1 MRRPCNPGPRPAV
14 SPSFGRRRLVPAFV
28 ILGVF
33 VLGGCRLGT
42 QSADETRSADVK
54 GSDSRPA
61 PGPGGAATPAV
72 SPFERPLPVAPER
85 TLTYATLRFAVTKA
99 VISNRVQADPPA
111 DGKNPAVADVTL
123 NVVNASTDA
132 VRVESG
138 QWQLRLVDGT
148 VYKQPYSDRLEP
160 RNTHE
165 LRISFPVPMAAQW
178 TGASL
183 TLDEKDKEPAT
194 MSLDGPASAPPLTIH
209 LVTGGQAT
217 TTGPAMKFTILAG
230 TEDLDGA
237 GERAALGKRYLHLSV
252 HVTSNEAGSGNEFLP
267 EFFRLSIDG
276 APYVP
281 EHMSDNNV
289 IAPHSS
295 QDVTMSLL
303 IPATATHAELE
314 VGKPEIQQTVKIP
327 LDLKPAKAS

>member
-1 MRRPCNPGPRPAV
+1 V
-14 SPSFGRRRLVPAFV
+14 SPSFGHGRLTPAFL
-28 ILGVF
+28 ILGVL
-33 VLGGCRLGT
+33 VLSGCSLGA
-42 QSADETRSADVK
+42 QSADDKHSADVK

-61 PGPGGAATPAV
+61 PGPLGAATLAA
-72 SPFERPLPVAPER
+72 SPFERPLSVAPER

-99 VISNRVQADPPA
+99 VISNRVQDDPPA

-123 NVVNASTDA
+123 NVVNASKDA

-138 QWQLRLVDGT
+138 QWQLRLADGT

-165 LRISFPVPMAAQW
+165 RRISFPVPMAAQW

-194 MSLDGPASAPPLTIH
+194 MSLDGPVSAPPFTIQ
-209 LVTGGQAT
+209 LATGGQAT
-217 TTGPAMKFTILAG
+217 TSGPAMKFTVLAG

-252 HVTSNEAGSGNEFLP
+252 HVTSNEVGSANEFLP

-303 IPATATHAELE
+303 IPATATRAELE

-327 LDLKPAKAS
+327 LDLKPAKTS